1 MDEIRNAIEN
11 SILANLS
18 SGGDWIVEV
27 GDKEVEFRIREDG
40 LIVIRDELGEPIHLF
55 SVQLLAESLAE

>member
-27 GDKEVEFRIREDG
+27 DNREVEFRIREDG